1 MLSIWEAL
9 MKSVSIVG
17 IAQLPVKK
25 SYARNLR
32 QLGAE
37 VVRLAMKDAGTDRV
51 DALYAS
57 NMLSD
62 ELQCQK
68 HIAALIADEADLD
81 GVEALQIRAATAS
94 GAAALRV
101 AFLAVASGLVE
112 VAIAVGV
119 EKMSEGAATQALAK
133 ALDAQSELPDGAS
146 LISQNAALMWHY
158 FRHYRPPKD
167 ALAHFSVNAH
177 RNAQNNPNA
186 LFREAKYTTVDVLNS
201 RTILPPIHLLDCAPI
216 CDGAAAVVLVASD
229 NAHNYC
235 EHPIRIL
242 ASTAAT
248 DRFRAFD
255 RQNPLHLGAAQLS
268 SEKAF
273 QHANLHAGD
282 MSFLELHD
290 AFSIM
295 ACLALEANGFA
306 PAGTG
311 WQLAAEGEIGIGGRI
326 PVCTMGGL
334 KARGHPV
341 GATALYQVCEIV
353 LQLTGRAGSNQV
365 SNAQFAL
372 MQSIGGIATTVISHI
387 FGA

>member
-1 MLSIWEAL
+1 MR
-9 MKSVSIVG
+9 SVSVVG

-25 SYARNLR
+25 TYTRSLR
-32 QLGAE
+32 QLGAA
-37 VVRLAMKDAGTDRV
+37 VTRAAMKDAGVDHI

-68 HIAALIADEADLD
+68 HVSALIADEAGLD
-81 GVEALQIRAATAS
+81 GVEALQIRAATAG

-101 AFLAVASGLVE
+101 AYLAVASGLVDLAM
-112 VAIAVGV
+112 VVGV
-119 EKMSEGAATQALAK
+119 EKMSEGAATPALAK
-133 ALDAQSELPDGAS
+133 ALDAQRELADGAS

-158 FRHYRPPKD
+158 FRHYEPPKE

-177 RNAQNNPNA
+177 LNARSNANA
-186 LFREAKYTTVDVLNS
+186 LFREAEYKTDDVLNS
-201 RTILPPIHLLDCAPI
+201 RMILPPIHLLDCAPI
-216 CDGAAAVVLVASD
+216 CDGAAAVVLAPSD
-229 NAHNYC
+229 MARNYGK
-235 EHPIRIL
+235 HPVRIL
-242 ASTAAT
+242 ASSAAT

-255 RQNPLHLGAAQLS
+255 RQNPLHLTAVQLS

-273 QHANLHAGD
+273 RQAKLRAD
-282 MSFLELHD
+282 DISFLELHD

-295 ACLALEANGFA
+295 ACLTLESSGYAA
-306 PAGTG
+306 AGEG
-311 WQLAAEGEIGIGGRI
+311 WRLAADGEIGIGGRI

-353 LQLTGRAGSNQV
+353 LQLSGRAGPNQV
-365 SNAQFAL
+365 SDAQFGL
-372 MQSIGGIATTVISHI
+372 MQSVGGIASTVLTHI
-387 FGA
+387 FGV